1 MIHYSYFSWPF
12 LAGSSC
18 KIPFETWPWS
28 YQNICLQN
36 FYFINK
42 MHAFF
47 KNKAWIVLPTFL
59 FKLNTSNI
67 NINCVCKCKLSLFL
81 WSLCSPLP
89 LPSLSL
95 FHTPTCLLLLLPQM
109 LGYYRK
115 LNEFQIFLLPP
126 PSKRWIQKFWKR
138 FTIKGVTK
146 GHFEV
151 PKCWAV
157 YSIYIAIK
165 H

>member
-28 YQNICLQN
+28 YQNIWLHN

-47 KNKAWIVLPTFL
+47 KKKAWIILPTFL

-67 NINCVCKCKLSLFL
+67 NINCICKCKLSLLL
-81 WSLCSPLP
+81 WSLCSPFLLSSLSFPLPHTYLP
-89 LPSLSL
+89 LAPSSPGAEILQKAQWVS
-95 FHTPTCLLLLLPQM
+95 
-109 LGYYRK
+109 
-115 LNEFQIFLLPP
+115 NIP
-126 PSKRWIQKFWKR
+126 PSTNFQKMNSEILKN
-138 FTIKGVTK
+138 TYNKG
-146 GHFEV
+146 
-151 PKCWAV
+151 C
-157 YSIYIAIK
+157 Y
-165 H
+165 